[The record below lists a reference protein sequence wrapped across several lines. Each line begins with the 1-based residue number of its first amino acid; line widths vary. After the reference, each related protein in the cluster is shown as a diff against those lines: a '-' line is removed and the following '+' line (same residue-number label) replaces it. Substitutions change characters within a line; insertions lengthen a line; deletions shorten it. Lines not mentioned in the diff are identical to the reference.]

1 MWRSYRLERLSICG
15 IRNSNWYK
23 LLQFL
28 QMEERMI
35 RAMTILLLYQLAG
48 EVLARAVRAPVPG
61 PVVGMVL
68 LFVTLLLRRGIPA
81 DLEMTAQRLLQYLS
95 LLFVPAG
102 VGVMVH
108 LQLLQSEW
116 LPILATLLASTI
128 VTLSVTALTLSLLLR
143 LAPARREPETGHE

>member
-1 MWRSYRLERLSICG
+1 
-15 IRNSNWYK
+15 
-23 LLQFL
+23 
-28 QMEERMI
+28 MEERMI